1 MSFKLDKEWTD
12 ALGDTYQQIRYDL
25 TKAVMEQVEAMREY
39 QDELVLKNLPQ
50 DVLENFKRRIELEL
64 LRREKG
70 DFDPEYTIAYY
81 MWERERKEKG
91 YLRDRREEDVS

>member
-1 MSFKLDKEWTD
+1 MRFKLDKEWTNP
-12 ALGDTYQQIRYDL
+12 LGNTYQKIRYDL
-25 TKAVMEQVEAMREY
+25 TKAVVEQVKALLEY

-70 DFDPEYTIAYY
+70 DFDTEYIIAYSI
-81 MWERERKEKG
+81 WERERKEKG
-91 YLRDRREEDVS
+91 YLRDKI